1 MRPNPFL
8 DRIHNREVALGGWL
22 SMPTSVSAEA
32 MAANDFDY
40 ICIDMQ
46 HGLIDYSDAVPMLQA
61 LTTGTATP
69 VVRVPENHAGH
80 IGKALDA
87 GAMGVIVP
95 MVNSGAECVAAMQS
109 ARYAPE
115 GSRSFGPGRA
125 WPVEGADYWERA
137 NSDILCIP
145 MVETAEAVANIDDIL
160 SVTGVAAIYVGPADL
175 SVSLGYHPRSDEQ
188 RFLDTLDIIVAAC
201 ERHGVTPG
209 IHATTAT
216 AQDRLDRG
224 FRMVTV
230 TADLVA
236 LRAKLAADLELV
248 RSGRAGGEASIY

>member
-8 DRIHNREVALGGWL
+8 ARIRNRDVALGGWL
-22 SMPTSVSAEA
+22 SMPTSVSAEV
-32 MAANDFDY
+32 MASNDFDY

-46 HGLIDYSDAVPMLQA
+46 HGLIDYNDTVPMLQA
-61 LTTGTATP
+61 LTTGAATP
-69 VVRVPENHAGH
+69 VVRVPENQAGH

-95 MVNSGAECVAAMQS
+95 MVNSGAECEAAVRAS
-109 ARYAPE
+109 RYAPE
-115 GSRSFGPGRA
+115 GSRSFGPARA
-125 WPVEGADYWERA
+125 SLVEGADYWDRA

-160 SVTGVAAIYVGPADL
+160 AVPGVAAIYVGPADL
-175 SVSLGYHPRSDEQ
+175 SVSLGYHPRSNEAG
-188 RFLDTLDIIVAAC
+188 FLDTLDVIVAAC

-236 LRAKLAADLELV
+236 LRAKLKADLELV
-248 RSGRAGGEASIY
+248 RSGQAGGEASIY